1 MKTFNTSNCKKLIA
15 DLNYAKTT
23 CYDLEGNWINDIS
36 NNSKKQL
43 YILFSIVDKNYSLMS
58 LALDLINS
66 NPIKINLD

>member
-15 DLNYAKTT
+15 DLTYAKTT